1 MAGRAGTVPRYG
13 ALAREEIDGCLTISQ
28 FIPFPDELSMSERKV
43 YDEKNGGGGSSGSE
57 DAKAPASIATGG
69 GWADLPPELVRRVGQ
84 LQGNPRSLAR
94 MERACK
100 SWRKIIIEGDGAVD
114 MGDTPCLWRELALRK
129 FPRLVSIVNVLTGT
143 GSASGAVHS
152 WKALYRT
159 NAEAKSRCEGGTYF
173 NTSEY
178 RPSSSWNDYVIT
190 VEFRRYGK
198 DELLFVTSAR
208 GDRTSP
214 LWNQAVELDD
224 EHQDVYNHK
233 IICKG
238 SVDPELSSR
247 LGVGP
252 FSQENLR
259 NITARVAVT
268 RLSDLS
274 VVEIVSVS
282 YDDDAGP
289 WDADGNL
296 RFSDFYDE
304 SIFLPV
310 GIITKSRNGKPAH
323 LFSHTLRVKFR
334 LTPSNGVVI
343 LTFQHWESSDGDS
356 GSWGSMTKAEIMLYL
371 ETLCPWP

>member
-1 MAGRAGTVPRYG
+1 
-13 ALAREEIDGCLTISQ
+13 
-28 FIPFPDELSMSERKV
+28 MSKRKV

-94 MERACK
+94 MERTCK

-114 MGDTPCLWRELALRK
+114 RGDTPCLWREVALSK

-159 NAEAKSRCEGGTYF
+159 NAEAKSLCEGGTYF
-173 NTSEY
+173 GISVY
-178 RPSSSWNDYVIT
+178 RPRGTWNDYVIT
-190 VEFRRYGK
+190 VEFRRRGN
-198 DELLFVTSAR
+198 ELLFVTSSR
-208 GDRTSP
+208 GERTSP
-214 LWNQAVELDD
+214 LWNQAVEVIFNA
-224 EHQDVYNHK
+224 HQ
-233 IICKG
+233 ISCKG

-247 LGVGP
+247 LGVDP
-252 FSQENLR
+252 FSEKNLGS
-259 NITARVAVT
+259 ITAHVAVT

-274 VVEIVSVS
+274 VVELGSAT
-282 YDDDAGP
+282 YYEDNGP
-289 WDADGNL
+289 ADADGNL
-296 RFSDFYDE
+296 RFCDYDDE
-304 SIFLPV
+304 NIFLPI

-323 LFSHTLRVKFR
+323 LLSNALRVEFR

>member
-1 MAGRAGTVPRYG
+1 M
-13 ALAREEIDGCLTISQ
+13 
-28 FIPFPDELSMSERKV
+28 
-43 YDEKNGGGGSSGSE
+43 
-57 DAKAPASIATGG
+57 
-69 GWADLPPELVRRVGQ
+69 
-84 LQGNPRSLAR
+84 
-94 MERACK
+94 
-100 SWRKIIIEGDGAVD
+100 
-114 MGDTPCLWRELALRK
+114 
-129 FPRLVSIVNVLTGT
+129 
-143 GSASGAVHS
+143 
-152 WKALYRT
+152 
-159 NAEAKSRCEGGTYF
+159 
-173 NTSEY
+173 
-178 RPSSSWNDYVIT
+178 
-190 VEFRRYGK
+190 
-198 DELLFVTSAR
+198 
-208 GDRTSP
+208 
-214 LWNQAVELDD
+214 
-224 EHQDVYNHK
+224 
-233 IICKG
+233 
-238 SVDPELSSR
+238 
-247 LGVGP
+247 GP

>member
-1 MAGRAGTVPRYG
+1 MSKKKV
-13 ALAREEIDGCLTISQ
+13 EE
-28 FIPFPDELSMSERKV
+28 F
-43 YDEKNGGGGSSGSE
+43 YDEKNGGGARN
-57 DAKAPASIATGG
+57 AKAPTSIATGG
-69 GWADLPPELVRRVGQ
+69 GWADLLPELVRRVGQ

-94 MERACK
+94 MERICK

-114 MGDTPCLWRELALRK
+114 RGDTPCLWRELALTK

-152 WKALYRT
+152 WKALYRK

-173 NTSEY
+173 NISEY
-178 RPSSSWNDYVIT
+178 RPRGTWNDYVVT

-224 EHQDVYNHK
+224 DHQDVYYHK

-282 YDDDAGP
+282 YYDGDGP

-296 RFSDFYDE
+296 RFSDFYDG

-310 GIITKSRNGKPAH
+310 GVITKSRNGKPAH
-323 LFSHTLRVKFR
+323 LFSNTLRVKFR

-343 LTFQHWESSDGDS
+343 LTFQQGYDGDS
-356 GSWGSMTKAEIMLYL
+356 GSWESMTEAEIMLYL